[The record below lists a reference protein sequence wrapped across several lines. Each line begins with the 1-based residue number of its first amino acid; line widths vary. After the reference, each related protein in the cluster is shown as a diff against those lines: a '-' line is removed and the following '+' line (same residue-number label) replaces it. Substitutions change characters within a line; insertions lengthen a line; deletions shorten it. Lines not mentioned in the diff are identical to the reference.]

1 MEIKCFKNKVNA
13 YDLINFMRDFRVVDV
28 GDGRYI
34 NISRNQMVNE
44 KIKEVTG
51 LTNLDALC
59 LTKNEISNLFESC
72 MLIDD

>member
-1 MEIKCFKNKVNA
+1 M
-13 YDLINFMRDFRVVDV
+13 VDV

-51 LTNLDALC
+51 LTNLDALY